1 VTSSSTSSS
10 ATIPAPAAGGSWT
23 YVRVVLLGACVDWR
37 RVAAPTTDRRPG
49 QFAEERFKAR
59 RKAWLRRAWWAFP
72 LAGLVV
78 VATTVGLA
86 LALTP
91 KHLGFLIGFGLGA
104 AVGMVMALLDSPP
117 AHIERWRSG
126 FEGEKRTARAVRSLL
141 RDGWVLL
148 NDLPRGPANI
158 DHVLIGPP
166 GVFLV
171 ESKYLGGATSVSDDE
186 LRVRWL
192 EDPDDGYANRKIGPR
207 ARAAAAELS
216 GNLQTVAGR
225 RPWVQSVV
233 VLWAPFEQGTVQDRR
248 VIWTRGDCLADV
260 LAAQAPSRLNPRD
273 IAHIADQVRATTR
286 STEPATRSAPKHSPK
301 S

>member
-1 VTSSSTSSS
+1 MA
-10 ATIPAPAAGGSWT
+10 ATTI
-23 YVRVVLLGACVDWR
+23 
-37 RVAAPTTDRRPG
+37 DRRPG

-59 RKAWLRRAWWAFP
+59 RKAWLRRVWWAFP

-78 VATTVGLA
+78 VATMVGLA

-91 KHLGFLIGFGLGA
+91 KHPGFLIGFGLGA
-104 AVGMVMALLDSPP
+104 AIGMVMALLDSPP

-126 FEGEKRTARAVRSLL
+126 AEGEKRTARAVRSLI

-166 GVFLV
+166 GVFLI
-171 ESKYLGGATSVSDDE
+171 ESKYLGGVASVSDDE

-192 EDPDDGYANRKIGPR
+192 EDAADGYANRKIGPR

-225 RPWVQSVV
+225 HPWVQSVV
-233 VLWAPFEQGTVQDRR
+233 VLWAPFEQDTVEDRR
-248 VIWTRGDCLADV
+248 VIWTRGDRLADV
-260 LAAQAPSRLNPRD
+260 LAGQTPSRLNPRD
-273 IAHIADQVRATTR
+273 IAHIADQVRAATRIPARETR
-286 STEPATRSAPKHSPK
+286 SGSSRSLK

>member
-1 VTSSSTSSS
+1 V
-10 ATIPAPAAGGSWT
+10 G
-23 YVRVVLLGACVDWR
+23 VCVDWR
-37 RVAAPTTDRRPG
+37 RVAATTIDRRPG

-59 RKAWLRRAWWAFP
+59 RKAWLRRVWWAFP

-91 KHLGFLIGFGLGA
+91 KHPAFLIGFGVGA

-117 AHIERWRSG
+117 AHVERWRSG
-126 FEGEKRTARAVRSLL
+126 AEGEKRTARAARPLL

-166 GVFLV
+166 GVFLL
-171 ESKYLGGATSVSDDE
+171 ESKYLGGAASVSGDE

-192 EDPDDGYANRKIGPR
+192 EDPDDGYANARIGPR

-216 GNLQTVAGR
+216 GELRTVSGR

-233 VLWAPFEQGTVQDRR
+233 VLWARFEQGTVEDAR
-248 VIWTRGDCLADV
+248 VIWTGGDRLADA
-260 LAAQAPSRLNPRD
+260 LAGQGPGRLSPAD
-273 IAHIADQVRATTR
+273 IAHIADQVRAAR
-286 STEPATRSAPKHSPK
+286 RIRLARDQM
-301 S
+301 